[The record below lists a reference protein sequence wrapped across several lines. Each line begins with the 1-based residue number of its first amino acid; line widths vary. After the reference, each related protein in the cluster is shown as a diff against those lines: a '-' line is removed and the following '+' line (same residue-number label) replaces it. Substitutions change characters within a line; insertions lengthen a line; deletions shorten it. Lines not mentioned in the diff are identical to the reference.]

1 MTRDAAACVAE
12 YSCNDA
18 NVLQDGRRPGEAP
31 ISTPIDFYFDFIS
44 PFGFFAAREID
55 ALAGQHGRTVNWRP
69 FNLRTVA
76 IATGFDKPMVA
87 YPIKGEYFKRDV
99 PRLARLYGVQPWSVA
114 DVRNANVA
122 VAGRAFYWLADR
134 DEAAAKRLALGI
146 YHALYCEAINACDPD
161 WIAVEIG
168 KMGFDADAYRNSV
181 DDPDMKARY
190 KRLTEEA
197 MEKGVFGSPY
207 IVVDGEPFWGSDR
220 LWMVEKWLAD
230 GGW

>member
-1 MTRDAAACVAE
+1 M
-12 YSCNDA
+12 
-18 NVLQDGRRPGEAP
+18 LQDGRRPGEAP
-31 ISTPIDFYFDFIS
+31 ITTPIDFYFDFIS

-55 ALAGQHGRTVNWRP
+55 ALAGKHGRTVSWRP

-99 PRLARLYGVQPWSVA
+99 PRLARLYGVQPWNVA
-114 DVRNANVA
+114 DVRSANVA

-134 DEAAAKRLALGI
+134 DEPAAKRLALGI
-146 YHALYCEAINACDPD
+146 YHALYCEATNACDPD
-161 WIAVEIG
+161 WIAAEIG

-181 DDPDMKARY
+181 DDPEMKARY

>member
-1 MTRDAAACVAE
+1 MER
-12 YSCNDA
+12 
-18 NVLQDGRRPGEAP
+18 
-31 ISTPIDFYFDFIS
+31 
-44 PFGFFAAREID
+44 
-55 ALAGQHGRTVNWRP
+55 
-69 FNLRTVA
+69 
-76 IATGFDKPMVA
+76 
-87 YPIKGEYFKRDV
+87 
-99 PRLARLYGVQPWSVA
+99 A

-146 YHALYCEAINACDPD
+146 YHALYCEAINARDPD

>member
-1 MTRDAAACVAE
+1 M
-12 YSCNDA
+12 
-18 NVLQDGRRPGEAP
+18 LQDGRRPGEAP

-44 PFGFFAAREID
+44 PFGFFAARQID
-55 ALAGQHGRTVNWRP
+55 ALAAKYGRSVRWRP

-76 IATGFDKPMVA
+76 TATGFDKPMVA

-99 PRLARLYGVQPWSVA
+99 PRLARFYGVQPWNVA
-114 DVRNANVA
+114 DVRGANVA
-122 VAGRAFYWLADR
+122 VAARAFYWADDR
-134 DEAAAKRLALGI
+134 DAEAAKRLALRV
-146 YHALYCEAINACDPD
+146 YHALYCEATNACEPD
-161 WIAVEIG
+161 WLAAEIEKLG
-168 KMGFDADAYRNSV
+168 LDAAGYRRGV
-181 DDPDMKARY
+181 DDPEMKARY

>member
-1 MTRDAAACVAE
+1 M
-12 YSCNDA
+12 
-18 NVLQDGRRPGEAP
+18 LQDGRRPGEAP
-31 ISTPIDFYFDFIS
+31 INTPIDFYFDFIS
-44 PFGFFAAREID
+44 PFGFFAARQID
-55 ALAGQHGRTVNWRP
+55 ALAEKYGRSTRWQP

-87 YPIKGEYFKRDV
+87 YPIKGEYFKYDV
-99 PRLARLYGVQPWSVA
+99 PRLARLYGVQPWNVA

-122 VAGRAFYWLADR
+122 VAGRAFYWLADL
-134 DEAAAKRLALGI
+134 DEGAAKRLALGI
-146 YHALYCEAINACDPD
+146 YHALYCEATNACDPE
-161 WIAVEIG
+161 WIAAEIAR
-168 KMGFDADAYRNSV
+168 MGFDAAAYRNSV
-181 DDPDMKARY
+181 DDPDMKTRY
-190 KRLTEEA
+190 KRITDEA